1 MSVDLSEQGEDFSRL
16 ADPYRRELLAHCYRM
31 LGSFPDAEDVVQ
43 ETLVRAWRG
52 YDRFGGRSSLRTWLY
67 RIATNACLTALQ
79 SRHRRVLPSGL
90 GNATDDP
97 ADADLTRLDSV
108 PWLGPAPTRTLG
120 EDDPA
125 TIVALRDTTRLALL
139 AAFQRL
145 APRQR
150 AVLLLVEVV
159 GYHPAEAADFLG
171 ITTTAVR
178 SLLQRA
184 RTALAADPPP
194 DAAAG
199 PAVDQEILRRYMAAF
214 EASDTAAL
222 ADLLRDDI
230 DYEMPPFGLWFHG
243 VPAVMDHHVR
253 RVFRHPR
260 RALAASA
267 NGYSAM
273 AAYGPGADGI
283 FHPHALHVLETDG
296 TRITRIVVFLDG
308 SLFPHFGL
316 PVSLSMTTPR
326 SVTAL
331 TAAQACV
338 VPESRGRP

>member
-1 MSVDLSEQGEDFSRL
+1 LVSVDLSEPGEDFARL

-43 ETLVRAWRG
+43 ETLLRAWRG
-52 YDRFGGRSSLRTWLY
+52 YDGFGGRSSLRTWLY

-97 ADADLTRLDSV
+97 ADGDLTRLDAV
-108 PWLGPAPTRTLG
+108 PWLGPAPTRTLA

-145 APRQR
+145 PPRQR

-159 GYHPAEAADFLG
+159 GYHPAEAAEFLA
-171 ITTTAVR
+171 ITTTAAR

-194 DAAAG
+194 DAATG

-222 ADLLRDDI
+222 AALLRDDI
-230 DYEMPPFGLWFHG
+230 GYEMPPFGLWFHG
-243 VPAVMDHHVR
+243 VPAVADHHDR

-260 RALAASA
+260 RVIATSA
-267 NGYSAM
+267 NGYPAM
-273 AAYGPGADGI
+273 AAYGPGADGT
-283 FHPHALHVLETDG
+283 FHPHSLHVLETDG
-296 TRITRIVVFLDG
+296 TRITRIVVFLDR

-316 PVSLSMTTPR
+316 PVSLPPEALVVHGGASHGPA
-326 SVTAL
+326 TA
-331 TAAQACV
+331 T
-338 VPESRGRP
+338 

>member
-1 MSVDLSEQGEDFSRL
+1 MNVVPGGAKPVPLRWVLALTAAAGLIVALDQLVVAARRSLVSVDLSEPGEDFARL

-43 ETLVRAWRG
+43 ETLLRAWRG
-52 YDRFGGRSSLRTWLY
+52 YDGFGGRSSLRTWLY

-79 SRHRRVLPSGL
+79 SRRRRVLPSGL

-145 APRQR
+145 PPRQR

-159 GYHPAEAADFLG
+159 GYHPAEAAEFLG

-184 RTALAADPPP
+184 RTALAADSSP

-199 PAVDQEILRRYMAAF
+199 RRWTRR
-214 EASDTAAL
+214 SCSGTW
-222 ADLLRDDI
+222 RRSR
-230 DYEMPPFGLWFHG
+230 PPT
-243 VPAVMDHHVR
+243 P
-253 RVFRHPR
+253 PP
-260 RALAASA
+260 S
-267 NGYSAM
+267 
-273 AAYGPGADGI
+273 
-283 FHPHALHVLETDG
+283 PH
-296 TRITRIVVFLDG
+296 
-308 SLFPHFGL
+308 
-316 PVSLSMTTPR
+316 
-326 SVTAL
+326 
-331 TAAQACV
+331 C
-338 VPESRGRP
+338 